1 MTFWKTLLGF
11 GHATGAVALIGTAG
25 VHFNTGI
32 IPEKALY
39 VAATSILAL
48 TTFTLRFHVKKSEK
62 TEEIL
67 NG

>member
-1 MTFWKTLLGF
+1 MDLWKTLLGF

-25 VHFNTGI
+25 VYFNTGI

-39 VAATSILAL
+39 VAAASILSL
-48 TTFTLRFHVKKSEK
+48 TTFTLRFHVKKSDK
-62 TEEIL
+62 LGEIL